1 MKTLKFCLLLAMGAS
16 LLGCSTIHKT
26 SDSHLFAINPVP
38 AFDIGTIDSLD
49 DAKLGINYQIND
61 QKVFKYVQYL
71 KDTLRK
77 KVKQGRVGE
86 EYFSSFQVITA
97 SLASAFSASTGV
109 HPDVVTSLAGLSA
122 LSPDIA
128 DIINAD
134 EKARAY
140 AQTLEMIEAADAA
153 YVQARAQVTSQ
164 SSVLIPN
171 NVLTPQGAALFV
183 STVAA
188 VKVMRDALLGT
199 IPKVEDLEK
208 AMGKYAQFALT
219 EALVTID
226 VPAAD
231 LAANETVK
239 PAKKPSHSREVLLYK
254 GEAITK
260 CSSSTPAV
268 VKVTCISATKDR
280 IELQAES
287 VGEAKITI
295 IGSKAETTTI
305 DVVIKEV

>member
-1 MKTLKFCLLLAMGAS
+1 MKTLKFCLLLGMGVN
-16 LLGCSTIHKT
+16 LLGCTTIHKGPGT
-26 SDSHLFAINPVP
+26 HLFSVNPVP
-38 AFDIGTIDSLD
+38 AFDIGTIDSLENT
-49 DAKLGINYQIND
+49 KLSINYQIND

-97 SLASAFSASTGV
+97 ALASAFSASTGV

-128 DIINAD
+128 DIISAD

-153 YVQARAQVTSQ
+153 YIQARAQATRKSAE
-164 SSVLIPN
+164 LIPTD
-171 NVLTPQGAALFV
+171 VLTPQGAALFV

-188 VKVMRDALLGT
+188 LKVMRDALLGT

-208 AMGKYAQFALT
+208 AMGKYAQFALA

-226 VPAAD
+226 APTAD
-231 LAANETVK
+231 LTTNKTIK
-239 PAKKPSHSREVLLYK
+239 TSKPSYLREVLLYK
-254 GEAITK
+254 GEEIIK
-260 CSSSTPAV
+260 CSSSTPSV
-268 VKVTCISATKDR
+268 VKVACTSATKDR
-280 IELQAES
+280 IDLQAKG

-295 IGSKAETTTI
+295 IGSKGEMTTI
-305 DVVIKEV
+305 DVVVKEV